1 MSKAPSEKLTWKH
14 KFGYFCGDCGGMLSL
29 VLVANYMNRYV
40 TNVLMVDPAVLSV
53 LLLIW
58 NIWDMINDPLMG
70 NLMDRAFIKAKNKTN
85 KFRPWIL
92 RSIPMMVV
100 GLIAFFTVPSMLG
113 GVGTIIALFV
123 FKILYELG
131 YTMMNI
137 AMGSLLGVMSTND
150 HERAALSSARG
161 MGSTI
166 GGLCV
171 MMIIPQILEKL
182 GENTKGYGLTAVV
195 CAILCGIVVFLHYAL
210 TEERNTDAQMAVG
223 EKEEKVKFTDILSVF
238 KNNRA
243 YLALCLHSI
252 FIVFGTQ
259 LYNQTSSYMYAD
271 YFGNLGIMSMNTL
284 VSMGLTFV
292 FLSCSPTLAKK
303 FGLTK
308 VIRTCLLAGI
318 LGFGALFAT
327 MSITTIPAFVYLLWS
342 GVSYALANLSV
353 QMQWGLVGESID
365 YNEYLTG
372 KRSEGSIYGTF
383 SLTRRLGQTL
393 SQSLVV
399 LMISWVGYD
408 TAAANAGLTQTAKVL
423 SGIKDLNLLG
433 PIIGAL
439 GSFLC
444 FTFIWNI
451 NDDVRAKMKAWREE
465 KAAAKIE

>member
-1 MSKAPSEKLTWKH
+1 MVKAPSEKLTWKH
-14 KFGYFCGDCGGMLSL
+14 KFGYFCGDCGGMFSM
-29 VLVANYMNRYV
+29 VMVANYMNRYV
-40 TNVLMVDPAVLSV
+40 TNVLMINPGVLAT

-58 NIWDMINDPLMG
+58 NIWDMVNDPLMG
-70 NLMDRAFIKAKNKTN
+70 TLMDMSFAKAKNKTN

-92 RSIPMMVV
+92 RSIPMMVI
-100 GLIAFFTVPSMLG
+100 GLIAFYTVPSMLG
-113 GVGTIIALFV
+113 GVGSIIALFLL
-123 FKILYELG
+123 KIVYELG

-166 GGLCV
+166 GGLIV
-171 MMIIPQILEKL
+171 MMVIPQILSRL
-182 GENTKGYGLTAVV
+182 GETATGYGVAATV
-195 CAILCGIVVFLHYAL
+195 CAVLCGIVVFCHYFF
-210 TEERNTDAQMAVG
+210 TEERNTAAQNAVA
-223 EKEEKVKFTDILSVF
+223 EKEEKVKLTDILGVF

-252 FIVFGTQ
+252 CIVFGTQ

-292 FLSCSPTLAKK
+292 FLSLSPTLAKK

-308 VIRTCLLAGI
+308 VIRTCLLVGI
-318 LGFGALFAT
+318 IGFGALFLT
-327 MSITTIPAFVYLLWS
+327 MGAVMIPAIVYLLWS
-342 GVSYALANLSV
+342 GICYALINLSV

-372 KRSEGSIYGTF
+372 KRSEGSIYGVF

-408 TAAANAGLTQTAKVL
+408 TAAANAGLAQTAEVL
-423 SGIKDLNLLG
+423 SGIKSLNLLG

-451 NDDVRAKMKAWREE
+451 NDDVRAKMKAWKES
-465 KAAAKIE
+465 KAVKAE